1 MHRSLAL
8 VGVVLVIGAIL
19 AVAIPF
25 LVTSAFSDTDEL
37 YGAGLVFLLGL
48 VLLLRGATA
57 PDPAVTTV
65 GGFLGNPLIDE
76 SRRAEEALL
85 SPAARNIRYAPG
97 PREPVNCRQCYTI
110 IPWNVVDC
118 PRCARPRECRSC
130 GKRLYFLAGAV
141 RCAPCVRD
149 ETYCNCPQVRPS
161 GARPSGARRVGGG
174 A

>member
-25 LVTSAFSDTDEL
+25 LVTSAFLDGDAF
-37 YGAGLVFLLGL
+37 YGAGLVFLLGV

-57 PDPAVTTV
+57 PDPTVTTV
-65 GGFLGNPLIDE
+65 GGFLGNPVVDE

-85 SPAARNIRYAPG
+85 SPAARHVRYAPG
-97 PREPVNCRQCYTI
+97 PREPVNCRHCYTI
-110 IPWNVVDC
+110 IPWDVVDC

-149 ETYCNCPQVRPS
+149 ETYCNCPRVRPSGVRPS
-161 GARPSGARRVGGG
+161 GARRLGGG

>member
-1 MHRSLAL
+1 MNRTLAL

-25 LVTSAFSDTDEL
+25 LVTSAFQVGYAL

-48 VLLLRGATA
+48 VLLFRGALA
-57 PDPAVTTV
+57 PDPTVTTV
-65 GGFLGNPLIDE
+65 GGFLGNPVVDE
-76 SRRAEEALL
+76 ARRAEEELMT
-85 SPAARNIRYAPG
+85 PGARHVRYAPG

-110 IPWNVVDC
+110 IAWNVVDC
-118 PRCARPRECRSC
+118 PRCGRPRECKNC
-130 GKRLYFLAGAV
+130 GKKLFFLAGAV

-149 ETYCNCPQVRPS
+149 EAYCNCPW
-161 GARPSGARRVGGG
+161 ARPSGPRPGLVRRVGGG